1 MAPPMAGP
9 ARSLTGAGSCAT
21 VRRRWMDD
29 AGRAPRRADVTGK
42 GMRRGA
48 GQQDRQAGRAR
59 GQRTVDAA
67 QSDERRIAPGAR
79 LA

>member
-1 MAPPMAGP
+1 
-9 ARSLTGAGSCAT
+9 
-21 VRRRWMDD
+21 MDD